1 MDIYIYILYIYIYMG
16 YLEGSYLP
24 CKESGY
30 NYRSQGLIL
39 STNQYTK
46 KTMNTSGPH
55 SHPSR
60 YFSLDSKKI
69 VRNQSWI
76 FLRTL
81 GIFVC
86 SKAWRNQKDTAQHC
100 MTTTQDDH
108 SHDITGVLLDFVH
121 HNVMAQIG
129 SGKHLIFLGG
139 GYRVVFFVYPCMYIY
154 IYIYIHIIF
163 VYLLC
168 IAKLFFK
175 L

>member
-1 MDIYIYILYIYIYMG
+1 MG

-60 YFSLDSKKI
+60 YFSLDSQKI

-86 SKAWRNQKDTAQHC
+86 SKA
-100 MTTTQDDH
+100 
-108 SHDITGVLLDFVH
+108 
-121 HNVMAQIG
+121 
-129 SGKHLIFLGG
+129 
-139 GYRVVFFVYPCMYIY
+139 
-154 IYIYIHIIF
+154 
-163 VYLLC
+163 
-168 IAKLFFK
+168 
-175 L
+175 